1 MTTEPD
7 RDALVGRRGELQL
20 LEQALRLTRST
31 GADGRARIVSV
42 GGEPWIGKTRLL
54 AELAA
59 LAGAEGW
66 RVAVGRAGRTG
77 PGTPFELVVDA
88 LDDRL
93 GSGEVE
99 LPTPLALRLGRVFP
113 ALGGAGAAVAPG
125 DEYWLIR
132 AVRSALELLAD
143 GPGLLLVLDDA
154 HRADPL
160 TLELLDH
167 LVRHPPRGRLLTVLA
182 HRDSPAANRLAVL
195 RGTGGGQPWQHLEL
209 GPLAAHEAGALLGPE
224 LDPVDRQLLLRD
236 AAGVPGLLR
245 ACAATG
251 PGREPVGSF
260 ELATA
265 PPAPGGGPVALDF
278 GPLSG
283 PAWRTAWAAATLGG
297 AVTPQPVAEVA
308 GLPLSQVLLSIDE
321 LQAEALLR
329 PEPDG
334 SGFRFRHPVVR
345 TLLLRGSRAGWQYG
359 AAGRALSALRRTGAP
374 AGLLAAQLERAP
386 SLGPADRQLLLA
398 GATADLHRAPAAAV
412 RRLRRWA
419 AGPGAPA
426 EQAEQALGL
435 GQALTLAGRGE
446 EALTVY
452 ARARATGGGR
462 APAGGPAAE
471 AESSALRG
479 LGRWAAAR
487 ELLAAAEDVELA
499 WAALALEVGDPVGG
513 RTAAQWA
520 EHGYVRAV
528 RSGDPAAQAHALALL
543 AAAHAVDERFAEAAE
558 VAGAA
563 AEQLAGQELPLH
575 RLESVRWL
583 TDAEFYLGRRHR
595 AEALLGRTFEAVL
608 DTGQWQLLGRT
619 ALGLSRARWEAG
631 DLAGAADRAVLAVA
645 AGRRFDS
652 PPLAVDALLWHSRIR
667 LAGRDLPGAYRAATA
682 AGRAAAGLGR
692 LWQRR
697 VAETLRVLG
706 AVPAPTAAVP
716 AGRPGGAGPTGLT
729 DAQLADAGLADAG
742 PTDLVRAA
750 PGPGPTQVQTPEPG
764 PGLAELSRRE
774 VQVAGLVSEGCTNQ
788 QIAGRMGVSA
798 KTVETYLSRIFR
810 KLGIVSRAQVAHL
823 VGLDDRLRR
832 GPGTDGPGPDGSGA
846 HGAGPGGPAPR
857 IGGNPWSG
865 P

>member
-1 MTTEPD
+1 MRTEAD

-20 LEQALRLTRST
+20 LEQALRLTRAT
-31 GADGRARIVSV
+31 GPDGRARIVSV
-42 GGEPWIGKTRLL
+42 SGEPWIGKTRLL

-66 RVAVGRAGRTG
+66 RVAVGRAGRSG
-77 PGTPFELVVDA
+77 PATPFELVVDA
-88 LDDRL
+88 LDDQL
-93 GSGEVE
+93 ADSGVE
-99 LPTPLALRLGRVFP
+99 LPSTLAVRLSRVFP
-113 ALGGAGAAVAPG
+113 ALGGGGTEVGAP

-132 AVRSALELLAD
+132 AVRSVLELLAD

-160 TLELLDH
+160 TLDLLDH

-182 HRDSPAANRLAVL
+182 HRDSPAANRLAAL
-195 RGTGGGQPWQHLEL
+195 RSTGGGQPWQHLEL
-209 GPLAAHEAGALLGPE
+209 GPLAAHEAAALLGPG
-224 LDPVDRQLLLRD
+224 LDPVDRQVLLRD

-245 ACAATG
+245 ACAGSA
-251 PGREPVGSF
+251 PELVGAL

-265 PPAPGGGPVALDF
+265 QPTPGGGPVALDF

-283 PAWRTAWAAATLGG
+283 TAWRTAWAAATLGG
-297 AVTPQPVAEVA
+297 TVAPQPVAEVA
-308 GLPLSQVLLSIDE
+308 GLPLAQVLLAIDE

-329 PEPDG
+329 PAPEG

-345 TLLLRGSRAGWQYG
+345 TLLLRGGRAGWQYG

-374 AGLLAAQLERAP
+374 AELLAAHLERAS
-386 SLGPADRQLLLA
+386 SLGPTDRQLLLA
-398 GATADLHRAPAAAV
+398 GATADLYRAPAAAA

-419 AGPGAPA
+419 DEPADWAGR
-426 EQAEQALGL
+426 L
-435 GQALTLAGRGE
+435 GQALTLTGRAE
-446 EALTVY
+446 EALAAY
-452 ARARATGGGR
+452 ALARVGNGAGGR
-462 APAGGPAAE
+462 QAVAE

-487 ELLAAAEDVELA
+487 ELLATAKDVELA

-513 RTAAQWA
+513 RTAVQWA

-528 RSGDPAAQAHALALL
+528 RLGDTAAQAHALALL
-543 AAAHAVDERFAEAAE
+543 AAAHAAEERFAEAAE

-563 AEQLAGQELPLH
+563 AERLAGQELPLH

-583 TDAEFYLGRRHR
+583 TDAELYLGRRHR
-595 AEALLGRTFEAVL
+595 AEALLGRAFEAVL
-608 DTGQWQLLGRT
+608 DSGQWQLLGRT
-619 ALGLSRARWEAG
+619 ALGLSRARWDAG

-645 AGRRFDS
+645 AGRRFNS

-667 LAGRDLPGAYRAATA
+667 LAGRDVPGAHRAAAA
-682 AGRAAAGLGR
+682 AGREAAGLGR

-697 VAETLRVLG
+697 VEETLRVLG
-706 AVPAPTAAVP
+706 AVPAPAEAF
-716 AGRPGGAGPTGLT
+716 PGPELVALR
-729 DAQLADAGLADAG
+729 ADAG
-742 PTDLVRAA
+742 PVK
-750 PGPGPTQVQTPEPG
+750 PGPDPTEQ
-764 PGLAELSRRE
+764 PGLAGLSRRE
-774 VQVAGLVSEGCTNQ
+774 AQVALLVSEGCTNQ

-823 VGLDDRLRR
+823 VGLDDRQRR
-832 GPGTDGPGPDGSGA
+832 PS
-846 HGAGPGGPAPR
+846 GPGGPAPR

>member
-1 MTTEPD
+1 MRTEAD

-20 LEQALRLTRST
+20 LEQALRLTRAT
-31 GADGRARIVSV
+31 GPDGRARIVSV

-66 RVAVGRAGRTG
+66 RVAVGRAGRSG
-77 PGTPFELVVDA
+77 PATPFELVVDA
-88 LDDRL
+88 LDDQL
-93 GSGEVE
+93 ADSGVE
-99 LPTPLALRLGRVFP
+99 LPSALAVRLSRVFP
-113 ALGGAGAAVAPG
+113 ALGGGGAGVGTP

-132 AVRSALELLAD
+132 AVRSVLELLAD

-160 TLELLDH
+160 TLDLLDH

-182 HRDSPAANRLAVL
+182 HRDSPTANRLAAL
-195 RGTGGGQPWQHLEL
+195 RSTGGGQPWQHLEL
-209 GPLAAHEAGALLGPE
+209 GPLAAHEAAALLGPG
-224 LDPVDRQLLLRD
+224 LDPVDRQVLLRD
-236 AAGVPGLLR
+236 AAGVPGLLL
-245 ACAATG
+245 ACAGSA
-251 PGREPVGSF
+251 PELVGTL

-265 PPAPGGGPVALDF
+265 QPTPGGGPVALDF
-278 GPLSG
+278 GPLSDT
-283 PAWRTAWAAATLGG
+283 AWRTAWAAATLGG
-297 AVTPQPVAEVA
+297 TVAPQPVAEVA
-308 GLPLSQVLLSIDE
+308 GLPLAQVLLAIDE
-321 LQAEALLR
+321 LQTEALLR
-329 PEPDG
+329 PEPEG

-345 TLLLRGSRAGWQYG
+345 ALLLRGGRAGWQYG

-374 AGLLAAQLERAP
+374 AELLAAHLERAP
-386 SLGPADRQLLLA
+386 SLGPTDRQLLLT
-398 GATADLHRAPAAAV
+398 GATADLYRAPGTAA

-419 AGPGAPA
+419 DEPADWAGR
-426 EQAEQALGL
+426 L
-435 GQALTLAGRGE
+435 GQALTLTGRAE
-446 EALTVY
+446 EALAAY
-452 ARARATGGGR
+452 ALARVGNGGR
-462 APAGGPAAE
+462 AEQAVAE

-487 ELLAAAEDVELA
+487 ELLATVEDVELA

-513 RTAAQWA
+513 RTAVQWA

-528 RSGDPAAQAHALALL
+528 RLGDPAAQAHALALL
-543 AAAHAVDERFAEAAE
+543 AAAHAAEERFAEAAE

-563 AEQLAGQELPLH
+563 AERLAGQELPLH

-583 TDAEFYLGRRHR
+583 TDAELYLGRRHR
-595 AEALLGRTFEAVL
+595 AEALLGRAFEAVL
-608 DTGQWQLLGRT
+608 DSGQWHLLGRT
-619 ALGLSRARWEAG
+619 ALGLSRARWDAG

-645 AGRRFDS
+645 AGRRFNS

-667 LAGRDLPGAYRAATA
+667 LAGRDVPGAHRAAAA
-682 AGRAAAGLGR
+682 AGREAAGLGR

-697 VAETLRVLG
+697 VEETLRVLG
-706 AVPAPTAAVP
+706 AVPA
-716 AGRPGGAGPTGLT
+716 GP
-729 DAQLADAGLADAG
+729 
-742 PTDLVRAA
+742 P
-750 PGPGPTQVQTPEPG
+750 PGPELIAQRADPGPVKPG
-764 PGLAELSRRE
+764 PDRTEQPGLAGLSRRE
-774 VQVAGLVSEGCTNQ
+774 AQVALLVSEGCTNQ

-823 VGLDDRLRR
+823 VGLDDRQRR
-832 GPGTDGPGPDGSGA
+832 PS
-846 HGAGPGGPAPR
+846 GPGGPAPR